1 MRGALALMVLV
12 GALSAC
18 GGGGRSGWSD
28 AECRREA
35 ANLADRAD
43 LMIRHYAGAV
53 YPADVA
59 YLLFRNGLSRYEAG
73 RCDPGFVGDALE
85 RRLTPEQRRRFVELL
100 PTAMARSVR
109 VALQG

>member
-1 MRGALALMVLV
+1 VRRAVVLVVLV
-12 GALSAC
+12 GALSGC

-43 LMIRHYAGAV
+43 LMLTHFAGAV

-59 YLLFRNGLSRYEAG
+59 YLLLRNGLSRYRAG
-73 RCDPGFVGDALE
+73 RCDPGFVGDALQ
-85 RRLTPEQRRRFVELL
+85 RRLSAADRRRLVELL

-109 VALQG
+109 DALQG